1 MKPWWMDGVPF
12 KCQSNC
18 GRCCDEP
25 GGIVY
30 LSEKDALRI
39 SEHHGMDVESWLE
52 RDCKQTI
59 DGRYILQSRAEDEI
73 CINLDENKQC
83 TIYKVRPQ
91 QCAAFPWW
99 GENLA
104 TERSW
109 NRVVEECPGL
119 TAEDVILIDG
129 NSIRIQI
136 FSDRESSRGFRQ
148 WPVKG
153 KK

>member
-1 MKPWWMDGVPF
+1 MKPWWMDGVAF
-12 KCQSNC
+12 KCQANC

-39 SEHHGMDVESWLE
+39 SAHHTMDVKSWLE
-52 RDCKQTI
+52 RDCKQTL
-59 DGRYILQSRAEDEI
+59 DGRYILKSRDIDDI
-73 CINLDENKQC
+73 CIYLDENKQC
-83 TIYKVRPQ
+83 TIYAVRPQ

-104 TERSW
+104 SERAW

-119 TAEDVILIDG
+119 TAEDAIIVDG
-129 NSIRIQI
+129 NLIRIQV

-148 WPVKG
+148 IPEKRQ
-153 KK
+153 